1 MGENGAAAE
10 ALSPSSSS
18 LTGGGT
24 EGGDALPA
32 DGAGETA
39 AARESGWQGNGGLGN
54 WKRADH
60 NQGAWSTAAPS
71 HNTSRAA

>member
-39 AARESGWQGNGGLGN
+39 AEMVGEWWFGNLGEGRPQPGSLVN
-54 WKRADH
+54 GCPFPLHLQNSMMR
-60 NQGAWSTAAPS
+60 S
-71 HNTSRAA
+71 